1 MENRLKEHL
10 RKIADSL
17 TPESTLEDVYE
28 QLALL
33 DDIELSEKQVKE
45 GKVIAQD
52 KVKEIAQS
60 WLK

>member
-33 DDIELSEKQVKE
+33 EDIELSEKEVKE
-45 GKVIAQD
+45 GKVVTQA
-52 KVKEIAQS
+52 KVKEMAQS